1 MGKNKSLDNSR
12 YGDHGGSMRIIGK
25 VIDKI
30 HIGLTLIA
38 VFIIMLPVYVVCYPI
53 FYWKGELP
61 EMALKTR
68 DKIANTLYPYPKEA
82 AK

>member
-1 MGKNKSLDNSR
+1 
-12 YGDHGGSMRIIGK
+12 
-25 VIDKI
+25 
-30 HIGLTLIA
+30 
-38 VFIIMLPVYVVCYPI
+38 MLPVYVVCYPI

-61 EMALKTR
+61 EMVLKTR